1 MLKHAHAK
9 CPRRRICSGT
19 PLQGQVRG
27 PTDPKHALIV
37 PSFLLH
43 ALSNNLMISN
53 SAPFLQARDSN
64 LLSQDG
70 YWY

>member
-1 MLKHAHAK
+1 MLKLVPAK

-37 PSFLLH
+37 PSLLLH
-43 ALSNNLMISN
+43 ALSNNFKLGAFS
-53 SAPFLQARDSN
+53 P
-64 LLSQDG
+64 G
-70 YWY
+70 P

>member
-1 MLKHAHAK
+1 MLKLVPAK
-9 CPRRRICSGT
+9 CQRRRICSGT

-43 ALSNNLMISN
+43 ALSNNFKLGAFS
-53 SAPFLQARDSN
+53 P
-64 LLSQDG
+64 G
-70 YWY
+70 P